1 MLYIC
6 TLILISVKSNYIK
19 TIMQSILEQ
28 VSCNMSNIINTTIT
42 ENLIINL
49 IGIDQFTSLMPIFK
63 LINES
68 GGNVIKSRIGNFGR
82 HVCGSILIDGHWDA
96 ITRIENH
103 IENLTSNLD
112 IKLIIQRTDLKAKQQ
127 TNNNNN
133 NSNTEYMPYKIAI
146 NNLDEPGL
154 LEKITEFFVLQEI
167 TIQDLS
173 TTSYCSEYGAELVQI
188 DIKVKIP
195 TDIHIPSL
203 REQFDVLCYNE
214 NLDAS
219 LNPCTVI

>member
-1 MLYIC
+1 
-6 TLILISVKSNYIK
+6 
-19 TIMQSILEQ
+19 
-28 VSCNMSNIINTTIT
+28 MSNITNTLIT
-42 ENLIINL
+42 ENLIINI

-68 GGNVIKSRIGNFGR
+68 GGNVIKSRIANFGG
-82 HVCGSILIDGHWDA
+82 HFCGLILIDGHWDVIA
-96 ITRIENH
+96 RIENQ
-103 IENLTSNLD
+103 ITSLALNLD
-112 IKLIIQRTDLKAKQQ
+112 VKIILQRTNSEQYLQ
-127 TNNNNN
+127 N
-133 NSNTEYMPYKIAI
+133 NSNIEYMPYKIAI

-167 TIQDLS
+167 TIQELS
-173 TTSYCSEYGAELVQI
+173 TTSYTSEFGSDLVQI

-219 LNPCTVI
+219 LIPCKVI